1 MKHKNRKNINIKN
14 MPMFIL
20 IGLIAMIVIIAVIYY
35 VFLRYS
41 PEQIITYS
49 GYAIEGKVMV
59 ENLKSDNTENIK
71 QYINLIPVN
80 ENDLLYKKLNT
91 YYIGEKEKKEVDI
104 NYPMY
109 INEGSTILNLG
120 KKTKLITVNYEQ
132 VEGYPEFMLT
142 GGIMYNGADLTRA
155 DGNEYIFLKSA
166 DEIYT
171 NIKGIKI
178 KTVLNEYEI
187 KQYSNIYFTE
197 EAIIYYEMQDGYM
210 EYKRIEDVDN
220 NSEIEIAGEKQ
231 DYKTFLEKIGILKEE
246 KQEENEEEV
255 KVEENEI
262 KENEVEE
269 EDNNNTSDNGQA
281 GNEWQEGEWVKP
293 EVSCTNFEGDVYTIR
308 SNLTIEDRAGVI
320 TRGIVFEIM
329 LDGRLNRRVQVIQ
342 TGKIEITGLEPEKE
356 YEIRGIVYYNNEEG
370 EEQEEEFYT
379 GKVKTKS
386 MDVLGTVDFS
396 FENGAIYSNKIE
408 LIHLKINNNITEE
421 VVKGIS
427 RIQLEI
433 DGIEYRLSNEEVSKI
448 KNGEEITY
456 QTNETIKSNSKIK
469 YEVIA
474 YDRFGNELKVKNN
487 KGETTTSKQG
497 PSVSIKATKQDVT
510 EVNLEVKLINKDN
523 VRLENYRYEIIDAS
537 KTVVKAGELKKD
549 TEKLIFTDLDANGYF
564 TIIVYGDYDLE
575 NGDGRKDNIEIGK
588 GSFVTK
594 PIASLGYMQ
603 IKVEEKEIT
612 QTAMK
617 LGISIDD
624 NQTDARL
631 IHILDK
637 VEIVVYDEGKNDGD
651 NQEQETKKTEIQ
663 RITLTKE
670 EIEKLKISEQ
680 IEVDI
685 DRLTSNTKYKI
696 DVITTVKQGTIEEV
710 VEDKQNI
717 EEIITLKVPAEVQIK
732 NQFVIG
738 DRIDLDI
745 RVKDADGAVLVD
757 KVRIEVRDEEN
768 KLISLEEMATNG
780 EYERK
785 VYENLQ
791 EETNYRIII
800 YAPEYNEGSKDETYK
815 ADYVLK
821 EIQIYTEI
829 GISGKLDL
837 LALEKTGTGKNLI
850 DVASKVNWYKNCFN
864 TYSSGYYGM
873 NYDENTKILTLGNTS
888 SSISNTT
895 HYDLTK
901 YLGKK
906 VTISF
911 KARSSNSTDLRITE
925 KNSTN
930 MLETTY
936 YTYYTIKDLNNEWK
950 EYSYKLILN
959 KSGYIGFN
967 TQSTNS
973 IVEIQDLQI
982 ELGDTKTNYEEFKYI
997 LNANMNITVND
1008 VRDEITTNDYYV
1020 RIYKDGEQ
1028 IQEIRYEELGEENKV
1043 ENAKKVYE
1051 VEENA
1056 TYKIELLVKV
1066 QDRYYELDSQEFTT
1080 EGAKEIKGISDK
1092 NDFLK
1097 IQPYGEYIVLND
1109 IDLTGASGLTYRFGY
1124 SFSFEGKMNF
1134 NGKTLTKDVKNN
1146 NTQVFYDIGSNGI
1159 IENLVLD
1166 IKMNNETEINLYG
1179 GLTNN
1184 NYGTIRNIQLNL
1196 IESTERLNQNVYLLV
1211 AYNYGTIENF
1221 AINLKEI
1228 LYIGSGEASI
1238 LARHNYG
1245 TIRNGY
1251 IYGEDI
1257 IIIGNNNSTVN
1268 VGGVAIY
1275 NRNAGVIENI
1285 FSLINIDSL
1294 YESQNKGNILHSN
1307 NDMATVQNVYSVG
1320 IGENTTNLTVG
1331 PNIYTKN
1338 SKRIYNNYY
1347 FADEI
1352 FTSELELKGNKLSL
1366 WDTEFQNQ
1374 IINSDGAFI
1383 VDELVNEGYYPQLN
1397 MPEVM
1402 PAQEFIE
1409 LPEVEDADLPD
1420 ILSTKVIEQ
1429 GSDTVKV
1436 EFSVNNPSA
1445 EQIVDIKIENMTVE
1459 ILSQEY
1465 NDGKS
1470 KVIAQLRNPVI
1481 CVSSYDVLSIST
1493 KGAFNNTYTRQYE
1506 EGERVIYV
1514 DLYREIWSIEDWKNI
1529 NQSPTENYMLM
1540 TDLDFIN
1547 EGNSISIKSLN
1558 GILNGNGHTIS
1569 NLHLTNNQ
1577 GLINTLYGT
1586 LKDLYVNNF
1595 TQNNDTSTGLI
1606 LTSSTG
1612 SVIENVHLKNV
1623 SIVKTKSGYGGGLV
1637 NYATS
1642 SVIRN
1647 CSVTNIE
1654 INANI
1659 DGIVDT
1665 MYIGGLMGC
1674 SNGSSIENCY
1684 VQSLKI
1690 NDTQATTSGI
1700 GGIVGSIN
1708 NTMNT
1713 IKNCY
1718 SEGKIIS
1725 KNMNV
1730 GGIAGRVQNPN
1741 TIIENCYSKVDISS
1755 TNNYIGGIVGIHTST
1770 STSTIASNITN
1781 NLSIGNL
1788 YTTTGVENL
1797 GRIIGNQID
1806 LGNNNYSYEN
1816 QLLNGYITSEEKGAT
1831 LLTVEEINSLNL
1843 GDSYYY
1849 EKDSN
1854 ILPKLYN
1861 ASGTELLP
1869 NQTDILIKDSTAPV
1883 TLEIESTQVT
1893 KPNTTEAEV
1902 SIIINNPQEVEITGI
1917 EIEDMGTTIIRNITQ
1932 DGITNVVVRATP
1944 NRYYDSYKL
1953 TKIKYKVNTSEDEQ
1967 VQEKIKEVEAE
1978 LKVQFY
1984 KEIYTYQDWQSIEE
1998 GTYQNYRLM
2007 ADIDFSGKTNIKN
2020 NITVNRLE
2028 AESNIYTLKN
2038 IELEF
2043 NAENTGLIQNV
2054 KTSIKNI
2061 RFENITLKNT
2071 KGSGNYFGIIATN
2084 TGDVQ
2089 NLQFNQ
2095 ITIEAEGMSYVGII
2109 GKTTQGNIENIEMN
2123 DINIKGKVY
2132 IGGFIGSV
2140 NIDTGDTVI
2149 NNVIG
2154 NNVTVEGAGNYVG
2167 GTIGYQAGSTV
2178 DISNITIENSNI
2190 KGKDY
2195 YTGGSIGSLASCRS
2209 YKYIE
2214 VNHTDVTGNNF
2225 VGGVYGY
2232 WTGNSNFIQINSS
2245 TINATGEYI
2254 GGIAGLGNGLTSI
2267 IVNDVIINA
2276 TSPNSQ
2282 YIGGAS
2288 GFTVGIQDF
2297 QVENLQINSN
2307 GKKVGG
2313 LSNRDDGYLS
2323 ISKGYIKNTYIQGES
2338 NVGGILGSAMFGNTL
2353 NTYVNV
2359 EVKSNSHTAG
2369 GAIGYVNNEN
2379 MTGATGKFNIYNIII
2394 ADTSVTAPL
2403 KAGGLIGDIAAD
2415 KYIETYYYNNYID
2428 ADVTS
2433 EDELTSSLIL
2443 GGRPVLN
2450 SLITNTYVYKYS
2462 TLNGQYVYNTN
2473 DNISYEQYLV
2483 REDLEDQTT
2492 FSSKIGLGTRYWNY
2506 TLLEEGKYPTIK
2518 DEYLYMPELQN
2529 GIDLPTDPENTVLNN
2544 EEESNANMITNQ
2556 SVEKLPNI
2564 IAYPIAV
2571 DEINID
2577 FSNIIQ
2583 GVKFTYYINGEEKD
2597 TIELTEKTY
2606 TFKYNYKDE
2615 IKIKITNGQ
2624 EENSITIKPEDVT
2637 SQISLEGTNNAYI
2650 TGNKLYINGQE
2661 QEGEYV
2667 NVYKGYALKSS
2678 GEVINIETN
2687 QVTGSNTELTTLEE
2701 QAKPLSTYS
2710 YKENN
2715 IEVFGTY
2722 SKVNGN
2728 IKLQIYNV
2736 RNGKLSA
2743 ISTNVNMKVDNS
2755 IIDSYNNK
2763 EYQTILTTEGEIM
2776 DIKEKLKYPENLL
2789 NRNIKQ
2795 ITQNTDT
2802 EKTEI
2807 MVMYNTGKV
2816 VIFNYVTGDIIYDN
2830 QEKADTGLMNYIIG
2844 SIGNIWNDYEEK
2856 QQEYANSQDLITK
2869 LKEKPIEEVL
2879 QENTTGNEN
2888 VNNADGSNTGTIN
2901 TGNNTNSSN
2910 TSSNINNNYITVYNG
2925 ETEEYEV
2932 YSEKE
2937 ILEGEEEKPIS
2948 ETTKIKTN
2956 GLEKLYSYETK
2967 ENGTKINGAVVVIC
2981 IIIASIISLLILRKL
2996 IYINSRKKKI

>member
-49 GYAIEGKVMV
+49 GYALEGKVMV
-59 ENLKSDNTENIK
+59 ENLKSDKTENIK
-71 QYINLIPVN
+71 QYIDLIPVN

-231 DYKTFLEKIGILKEE
+231 DYKTFLEKIGI
-246 KQEENEEEV
+246 KQTEENSIEQGKNDEDEDKENKEDEVENENTSNEEV
-255 KVEENEI
+255 IQNGEGE
-262 KENEVEE
+262 
-269 EDNNNTSDNGQA
+269 NNNTTNNGQSN
-281 GNEWQEGEWVKP
+281 NEWQEGEWVKP
-293 EVSCTNFEGDVYTIR
+293 EVNCTNFEGDVYTIR
-308 SNLTIEDRAGVI
+308 SNLTVTDRAKVI
-320 TRGIVFEIM
+320 TKGIIFEIM
-329 LDGRLNRRVQVIQ
+329 VDGRLNRRVQATQ
-342 TGKIEITGLEPEKE
+342 TGEINITGLKPDTE
-356 YEIRGIVYYNNEEG
+356 YEIKGIVYYNNEEG

-386 MDVLGTVDFS
+386 MDTLGTIDFS
-396 FENGAIYSNKIE
+396 FENGEIYSNKIE
-408 LIHLKINNNITEE
+408 LIHLKIKNDINEE

-433 DGIEYRLSNEEVSKI
+433 DGIEYRLSNEEVAKI

-456 QTNETIKSNSKIK
+456 QTNETIKSNSTIKFKIA
-469 YEVIA
+469 V
-474 YDRFGNELKVKNN
+474 YDRFGNELKENN
-487 KGETTTSKQG
+487 NEGKTTTAKLA
-497 PSVSIKATKQDVT
+497 PSANIRPTKQEVT
-510 EVNLEVKLINKDN
+510 EVNIEVKLTNKDN
-523 VRLENYRYEIIDAS
+523 VRLENYRYEIIDTS
-537 KTVVKAGELKKD
+537 KNIVKTGQLKKV

-564 TIIVYGDYDLE
+564 TIIVYANYDLE
-575 NGDGRKDNIEIGK
+575 NGKGKQENIEIGR

-594 PIASLGYMQ
+594 PIASLGHIQ
-603 IKVEEKEIT
+603 VKVEEKEIT
-612 QTAMK
+612 QTEMK

-631 IHILDK
+631 IKILDK
-637 VEIVVYDEGKNDGD
+637 VEIVIYDEGKNIT
-651 NQEQETKKTEIQ
+651 NNEAKETEIK

-670 EIEKLKISEQ
+670 EVEKLKIAEQ
-680 IEVDI
+680 IELDI
-685 DRLTSNTKYKI
+685 DKLTSNTKYKV
-696 DVITTVKQGTIEEV
+696 DVVTTVKQGTVETV
-710 VEDKQNI
+710 VEDNQNI
-717 EEIITLKVPAEVQIK
+717 QEIITLKIPAEVQIR

-738 DRIDLDI
+738 DMIDLDI
-745 RVKDADGAVLVD
+745 RVKDEDGAILVN
-757 KVRIEVRDEEN
+757 KVRIELRDEQN
-768 KLISLEEMATNG
+768 KLIKLEEMATNG

-785 VYENLQ
+785 IYENL
-791 EETNYRIII
+791 EEEKNYRIII

-821 EIQIYTEI
+821 EIRIYTEI

-850 DVASKVNWYKNCFN
+850 DVASKVNWYQNCFN
-864 TYSSGYYGM
+864 TAFNYGL
-873 NYDENTKILTLGNTS
+873 NYDENTKILTLGPGIALS
-888 SSISNTT
+888 Y
-895 HYDLTK
+895 YDLTK
-901 YLGKK
+901 YVGEEI
-906 VTISF
+906 TISF
-911 KARSSNSTDLRITE
+911 KAKSSNSTFLQIEE
-925 KNSTN
+925 KNTN
-930 MLETTY
+930 DMLDTTY
-936 YTYYTIKDLNNEWK
+936 TSRYTLKGLNNEWK
-950 EYSYKLILN
+950 EYSYTGTLN
-959 KSGYIGFN
+959 KTGYIGFSIGSVN
-967 TQSTNS
+967 P

-1020 RIYKDGEQ
+1020 RVYKDGEQ

-1043 ENAKKVYE
+1043 ENAKKSYE
-1051 VEENA
+1051 VEENG

-1080 EGAKEIKGISDK
+1080 EESKEIKGIADK

-1109 IDLTGASGLTYRFGY
+1109 IDLSEEVEQYRFGSTDNY
-1124 SFSFEGKMNF
+1124 FEGKIDF
-1134 NGKTLTKDVKNN
+1134 NGKTLTKDIKNN
-1146 NTQVFYDIGSNGI
+1146 NTQVFNCIGSNGI
-1159 IENLVLD
+1159 IENMVFD
-1166 IKMNNETEINLYG
+1166 IKMNNDIEKTLNG
-1179 GLTNN
+1179 GFTYT
-1184 NYGTIRNIQLNL
+1184 NYGTIRNIQVNV
-1196 IESTERLNQNVYLLV
+1196 IESVEQLNGNIFILMQQNFGL
-1211 AYNYGTIENF
+1211 IENF
-1221 AINLKEI
+1221 AVNLQENI
-1228 LYIGSGEASI
+1228 YTTGQVAIIANG
-1238 LARHNYG
+1238 NYG

-1251 IYGEDI
+1251 MYGKNIKILTDS
-1257 IIIGNNNSTVN
+1257 NLSVN
-1268 VGGVAIY
+1268 VGGLILY
-1275 NRNAGVIENI
+1275 NQREGMIENI
-1285 FSLINIDSL
+1285 FSLVNVDSKYENEIN
-1294 YESQNKGNILHSN
+1294 GNIVNVN
-1307 NDMATVQNVYSVG
+1307 NDMATVRNVYSVG
-1320 IGENTTNLTVG
+1320 IGENTNNLKYG
-1331 PNIYTKN
+1331 PNIYYKY
-1338 SKRIYNNYY
+1338 SKRVYNNYY

-1374 IINSDGAFI
+1374 IINAGGAFK

-1402 PAQEFIE
+1402 PAQEFIP

-1420 ILSTKVIEQ
+1420 ILSTKVLEQ
-1429 GSDTVKV
+1429 GTDTVKV

-1445 EQIVDIKIENMTVE
+1445 EQVVDIKIENMNVN

-1465 NDGKS
+1465 NDKKS
-1470 KVIAQLRNPVI
+1470 KVIAELRYPAI
-1481 CVSSYDVLSIST
+1481 CVSSYEVLSIST

-1514 DLYREIWSIEDWKNI
+1514 DLYKEIWSIEDWKNI
-1529 NQSPTENYMLM
+1529 NKSPTENYMLM

-1547 EGNSISIKSLN
+1547 EGNTINISTVN
-1558 GILNGNGHTIS
+1558 GILDGNGHTIS
-1569 NLHLTNNQ
+1569 NVRLQYNAT
-1577 GLINTLYGT
+1577 LINTLNGK
-1586 LKDLYVNNF
+1586 LKNLQINNF
-1595 TQNNDTSTGLI
+1595 NQEAITQGGVVLNAYS
-1606 LTSSTG
+1606 G
-1612 SVIENVHLKNV
+1612 SIIDNVHLKNAYITIIGNGNV
-1623 SIVKTKSGYGGGLV
+1623 SVGGIIKYGTA
-1637 NYATS
+1637 N
-1642 SVIRN
+1642 IINN

-1654 INANI
+1654 INTNI
-1659 DGIVDT
+1659 EGMLADMYLGGIAGN
-1665 MYIGGLMGC
+1665 I
-1674 SNGSSIENCY
+1674 NISSIENCY
-1684 VQSLKI
+1684 VQGLKI
-1690 NDTQATTSGI
+1690 KDVQAINSGI
-1700 GGIVGSIN
+1700 GGIVGLIN
-1708 NTMNT
+1708 TTMNT

-1718 SEGKIIS
+1718 TEGRIIS

-1730 GGIAGRVQNPN
+1730 GGIAGKAQNN
-1741 TIIENCYSKVDISS
+1741 DTIIENCYSKVDISS
-1755 TNNYIGGIVGIHTST
+1755 TNNYIGGIVGVHTGNNA
-1770 STSTIASNITN
+1770 STIASNITN

-1797 GRIIGNQID
+1797 GRIIGNQIE

-1849 EKDSN
+1849 EKDIN

-1861 ASGTELLP
+1861 TSGTELLP
-1869 NQTDILIKDSTAPV
+1869 NQTDIFIKDSKEPI
-1883 TLEIESTQVT
+1883 TLEIESTQAT

-1902 SIIINNPQEVEITGI
+1902 SITINNPQEVEITEI
-1917 EIEDMGTTIIRNITQ
+1917 EIEDMETTITRNVTQ

-1953 TKIKYKVNTSEDEQ
+1953 TKIKYKVSTSEDGQAQEQ
-1967 VQEKIKEVEAE
+1967 IKEVEAE
-1978 LKVQFY
+1978 IKVQFY
-1984 KEIYTYQDWQSIEE
+1984 KEIYTFEDWQSIEE

-2043 NAENTGLIQNV
+2043 NAENMGLINNV

-2061 RFENITLKNT
+2061 GFENITLKNT

-2095 ITIEAEGMSYVGII
+2095 ITIEAEGMSYVGMI
-2109 GKTTQGNIENIEMN
+2109 GKATQGNIENIEIK
-2123 DINIKGKVY
+2123 DIKVKGKDYV
-2132 IGGFIGSV
+2132 GGFIGNISLSV
-2140 NIDTGDTVI
+2140 GDASINNITGD
-2149 NNVIG
+2149 
-2154 NNVTVEGAGNYVG
+2154 NVTVEGTGNCVG
-2167 GTIGYQAGSTV
+2167 GIMGYQSGSSLIVT
-2178 DISNITIENSNI
+2178 NLTIENSNI
-2190 KGKDY
+2190 TGKGN
-2195 YTGGSIGSLASCRS
+2195 YTGGIVGQNAATS
-2209 YKYIE
+2209 KYLK
-2214 VNHTDVTGNNF
+2214 VNNTNI
-2225 VGGVYGY
+2225 
-2232 WTGNSNFIQINSS
+2232 TGNSYTGGIVGIGNASYAEIYSS
-2245 TINATGEYI
+2245 TINAMGSYI
-2254 GGIAGLGNGLTSI
+2254 GGITGLYDSSYVV
-2267 IVNDVIINA
+2267 VNDVTINA
-2276 TSPNSQ
+2276 PSLNSER
-2282 YIGGAS
+2282 IGGIS
-2288 GFTVGIQDF
+2288 GNGGATYF
-2297 QVENLQINSN
+2297 QVKDSKIISN
-2307 GKKVGG
+2307 GK
-2313 LSNRDDGYLS
+2313 Y
-2323 ISKGYIKNTYIQGES
+2323 
-2338 NVGGILGSAMFGNTL
+2338 VGGITNNLTGYTGTHDGYIENSYVQGNSYVGGIFGAINSGYIYKV
-2353 NTYVNV
+2353 YVNA
-2359 EVKSNSHTAG
+2359 EVKANSHTAG
-2369 GAIGYVNNEN
+2369 GAIGYVNNES
-2379 MTGATGKFNIYNIII
+2379 MTTLTNKLYIYNTIVT
-2394 ADTSVTAPL
+2394 DTTVTSPL

-2433 EDELTSSLIL
+2433 EDESTASLIL
-2443 GGRPVLN
+2443 GGRPDLN
-2450 SLITNTYVYKYS
+2450 PLITNTYVYKYS
-2462 TLNGQYVYNTN
+2462 TLNGQYVYKTN
-2473 DNISYEQYLV
+2473 DNIKSEQYLV
-2483 REDLEDQTT
+2483 RADLDDQTT
-2492 FSSKIGLGTRYWNY
+2492 FSSRIGLGTTYWNY

-2529 GIDLPTDPENTVLNN
+2529 GIDLPTDPENTELNN

-2556 SVEKLPNI
+2556 SIENLPNI
-2564 IAYPIAV
+2564 TAYPIAV

-2597 TIELTEKTY
+2597 TVELTEKTY

-2650 TGNKLYINGQE
+2650 TGNKLYINGEE

-2687 QVTGSNTELTTLEE
+2687 QAIESNTELTTLEE

-2743 ISTNVNMKVDNS
+2743 ISTSVNMKVDNS
-2755 IIDSYNNK
+2755 IVDSYNNK

-2807 MVMYNTGKV
+2807 MLIYNTGKV

-2856 QQEYANSQDLITK
+2856 QEEYANSQDLITK
-2869 LKEKPIEEVL
+2869 LKEEPIEEVL
-2879 QENTTGNEN
+2879 EENTTGSEN
-2888 VNNADGSNTGTIN
+2888 ANNNDGSNTGTIN

-2967 ENGTKINGAVVVIC
+2967 ENGTKINGAVVVIG

>member
-91 YYIGEKEKKEVDI
+91 YYIGEKDKKEVDI

-155 DGNEYIFLKSA
+155 DGNEYIFLKSE

-231 DYKTFLEKIGILKEE
+231 DYKTFLEKIGIVKEE
-246 KQEENEEEV
+246 KDEKEEKNEEE
-255 KVEENEI
+255 VEENEI
-262 KENEVEE
+262 KGNEVEE
-269 EDNNNTSDNGQA
+269 EDNNSTSDNGQA

-474 YDRFGNELKVKNN
+474 YDRFGNELKGKNN

-510 EVNLEVKLINKDN
+510 EVNLEVKLTNKDN

-537 KTVVKAGELKKD
+537 KTVVKTGELKKD

-637 VEIVVYDEGKNDGD
+637 VEIVVYDEGKNDGE

-663 RITLTKE
+663 RITLAKE

-680 IEVDI
+680 IELDI

-738 DRIDLDI
+738 DRVDLDI
-745 RVKDADGAVLVD
+745 RVKDEDGAVLVD

-815 ADYVLK
+815 SDYVLK

-837 LALEKTGTGKNLI
+837 LALDKTGTGKNLI
-850 DVASKVNWYKNCFN
+850 DVSSKVNWYERCFN
-864 TYSSGYYGM
+864 TYSRYGL
-873 NYDENTKILTLGNTS
+873 NYDENTKIFTLGNIS
-888 SSISNTT
+888 GNSIISTD
-895 HYDLTK
+895 YDLTK
-901 YLGKK
+901 YLGEE

-911 KARSSNSTDLRITE
+911 KAKSSNSTYLNIRE
-925 KNSTN
+925 KNTTN
-930 MLETTY
+930 MLETSYTAY
-936 YTYYTIKDLNNEWK
+936 YSINDLNNEWK
-950 EYSYKLILN
+950 EYSYALTLSKT
-959 KSGYIGFN
+959 GYIGFN
-967 TQSTNS
+967 IQNNSS

-1020 RIYKDGEQ
+1020 RVYKDGEQ

-1051 VEENA
+1051 VEENG

-1066 QDRYYELDSQEFTT
+1066 EDRYYELDSQEFTT
-1080 EGAKEIKGISDK
+1080 EGAKEIKGIADK

-1097 IQPYGEYIVLND
+1097 IQPYGEYIVLDD
-1109 IDLTGASGLTYRFGY
+1109 IDLTGATTDLYRFGY
-1124 SFSFEGKMNF
+1124 AFGFEGKIDF
-1134 NGKTLTKDVKNN
+1134 NGKTLTRDIKNN
-1146 NTQVFYDIGSNGI
+1146 DSQVFYNIGSNGV
-1159 IENLVLD
+1159 IENLVFD
-1166 IKMNNETEINLYG
+1166 IKMNNDIEKILPG
-1179 GLTNN
+1179 GLTSS
-1184 NYGTIRNIQLNL
+1184 NYGTIRNIQVNL
-1196 IESTERLNQNVYLLV
+1196 IESTEKANQNIYLLV
-1211 AYNYGTIENF
+1211 YSNYGTIENF
-1221 AINLKEI
+1221 AINLEEP
-1228 LYIGSGEASI
+1228 LYIGGGYAS
-1238 LARHNYG
+1238 AVTYGNYG

-1251 IYGEDI
+1251 IYGENI
-1257 IIIGNNNSTVN
+1257 NIIGNNNSTIY
-1268 VGGVAIY
+1268 VGGITSW
-1275 NRNAGVIENI
+1275 NNTGSIIENV
-1285 FSLINIDSL
+1285 FSLVNIDSL
-1294 YESQNKGNILHSN
+1294 NTSSNSGNIAYSN

-1331 PNIYTKN
+1331 PNIYAKG
-1338 SKRIYNNYY
+1338 SKRVYNNYY

-1470 KVIAQLRNPVI
+1470 KVIAQLKNPLI

-1493 KGAFNNTYTRQYE
+1493 QGAFNNTYTRQYE

-1569 NLHLTNNQ
+1569 NLRLTNNQ

-1637 NYATS
+1637 NYATVS
-1642 SVIRN
+1642 MIRN
-1647 CSVTNIE
+1647 SSVTNIE

-1659 DGIVDT
+1659 DGILDT

-1684 VQSLKI
+1684 VQGLKI

-1708 NTMNT
+1708 NNT
-1713 IKNCY
+1713 NIIKNCY
-1718 SEGKIIS
+1718 AEGIIIS
-1725 KNMNV
+1725 RNMNV

-1741 TIIENCYSKVDISS
+1741 TIIENCYSKVYISS
-1755 TNNYIGGIVGIHTST
+1755 TNNYIGGIIGLHTGNNST
-1770 STSTIASNITN
+1770 TIASNINN

-1816 QLLNGYITSEEKGAT
+1816 QLLNGYITSEEKDAT
-1831 LLTVEEINSLNL
+1831 LLTKEEINSLNL

-1861 ASGTELLP
+1861 TTGTELLP
-1869 NQTDILIKDSTAPV
+1869 NQTDIFIKDSKEPI
-1883 TLEIESTQVT
+1883 TLEIESTQAT

-1902 SIIINNPQEVEITGI
+1902 SITINNPQEVEITEI
-1917 EIEDMGTTIIRNITQ
+1917 EIEDMETTITRNVTQ

-1953 TKIKYKVNTSEDEQ
+1953 TKIKYKVSTSEDGQAQEQ
-1967 VQEKIKEVEAE
+1967 IKEVEAE
-1978 LKVQFY
+1978 IKVQFY
-1984 KEIYTYQDWQSIEE
+1984 KEIYTFEDWQSIEE

-2007 ADIDFSGKTNIKN
+2007 GDIDFSGKTNIKN

-2028 AESNIYTLKN
+2028 AEANIYTLKN
-2038 IELEF
+2038 IELKF

-2061 RFENITLKNT
+2061 KFENITLKNT

-2084 TGDVQ
+2084 TGDIQ

-2095 ITIEAEGMSYVGII
+2095 ITIEAEYMSYVGMI
-2109 GKTTQGNIENIEMN
+2109 GKTTQGNIENIEMD
-2123 DINIKGKVY
+2123 DINIKGKDYV
-2132 IGGFIGSV
+2132 GGFIGRINISV
-2140 NIDTGDTVI
+2140 GDSIVNNITGD
-2149 NNVIG
+2149 
-2154 NNVTVEGAGNYVG
+2154 NVTVEGTSNLVGGIIGHQGESSLTVTNIIIENSDINGKGSYIGGIVGQSGAVFKYLKVNNTNITGNSYVG
-2167 GTIGYQAGSTV
+2167 GILGNGY
-2178 DISNITIENSNI
+2178 
-2190 KGKDY
+2190 
-2195 YTGGSIGSLASCRS
+2195 AS
-2209 YKYIE
+2209 YAEIYL
-2214 VNHTDVTGNNF
+2214 
-2225 VGGVYGY
+2225 
-2232 WTGNSNFIQINSS
+2232 S
-2245 TINATGEYI
+2245 TINATGSYIGGIVGGSQGDNSNYMLVKDVTINASSPNSEYI
-2254 GGIAGLGNGLTSI
+2254 GGIVGRGITR
-2267 IVNDVIINA
+2267 IN
-2276 TSPNSQ
+2276 
-2282 YIGGAS
+2282 Y
-2288 GFTVGIQDF
+2288 F
-2297 QVENLQINSN
+2297 QVRNLQINSN
-2307 GKKVGG
+2307 GK
-2313 LSNRDDGYLS
+2313 
-2323 ISKGYIKNTYIQGES
+2323 
-2338 NVGGILGSAMFGNTL
+2338 NVGGVG
-2353 NTYVNV
+2353 
-2359 EVKSNSHTAG
+2359 
-2369 GAIGYVNNEN
+2369 
-2379 MTGATGKFNIYNIII
+2379 
-2394 ADTSVTAPL
+2394 
-2403 KAGGLIGDIAAD
+2403 
-2415 KYIETYYYNNYID
+2415 
-2428 ADVTS
+2428 
-2433 EDELTSSLIL
+2433 
-2443 GGRPVLN
+2443 N
-2450 SLITNTYVYKYS
+2450 SLDYDIWVQKR
-2462 TLNGQYVYNTN
+2462 
-2473 DNISYEQYLV
+2473 IC
-2483 REDLEDQTT
+2483 R
-2492 FSSKIGLGTRYWNY
+2492 
-2506 TLLEEGKYPTIK
+2506 
-2518 DEYLYMPELQN
+2518 
-2529 GIDLPTDPENTVLNN
+2529 
-2544 EEESNANMITNQ
+2544 
-2556 SVEKLPNI
+2556 
-2564 IAYPIAV
+2564 
-2571 DEINID
+2571 
-2577 FSNIIQ
+2577 
-2583 GVKFTYYINGEEKD
+2583 KFIR
-2597 TIELTEKTY
+2597 
-2606 TFKYNYKDE
+2606 
-2615 IKIKITNGQ
+2615 
-2624 EENSITIKPEDVT
+2624 
-2637 SQISLEGTNNAYI
+2637 A
-2650 TGNKLYINGQE
+2650 
-2661 QEGEYV
+2661 
-2667 NVYKGYALKSS
+2667 
-2678 GEVINIETN
+2678 
-2687 QVTGSNTELTTLEE
+2687 
-2701 QAKPLSTYS
+2701 
-2710 YKENN
+2710 
-2715 IEVFGTY
+2715 
-2722 SKVNGN
+2722 
-2728 IKLQIYNV
+2728 
-2736 RNGKLSA
+2736 R
-2743 ISTNVNMKVDNS
+2743 
-2755 IIDSYNNK
+2755 
-2763 EYQTILTTEGEIM
+2763 
-2776 DIKEKLKYPENLL
+2776 
-2789 NRNIKQ
+2789 
-2795 ITQNTDT
+2795 
-2802 EKTEI
+2802 
-2807 MVMYNTGKV
+2807 
-2816 VIFNYVTGDIIYDN
+2816 
-2830 QEKADTGLMNYIIG
+2830 
-2844 SIGNIWNDYEEK
+2844 
-2856 QQEYANSQDLITK
+2856 
-2869 LKEKPIEEVL
+2869 
-2879 QENTTGNEN
+2879 
-2888 VNNADGSNTGTIN
+2888 
-2901 TGNNTNSSN
+2901 
-2910 TSSNINNNYITVYNG
+2910 
-2925 ETEEYEV
+2925 
-2932 YSEKE
+2932 
-2937 ILEGEEEKPIS
+2937 
-2948 ETTKIKTN
+2948 
-2956 GLEKLYSYETK
+2956 
-2967 ENGTKINGAVVVIC
+2967 
-2981 IIIASIISLLILRKL
+2981 
-2996 IYINSRKKKI
+2996 